1 MTDKQF
7 VIGRDNF
14 ALTIFIP
21 VDCKNNCPFCTSKAE
36 YKTNKPNLAKVIRAI
51 KHVAEYDIPFKD
63 IVITGGEPFADID
76 TLDCIISLLEDYFPD
91 QKCYVNTS
99 LPKNTLEEAIKYIN
113 DSYYIDGINVSRH
126 LKEIFSEKV
135 ASDDD
140 IARIK
145 VSKHLNCVL
154 FKEDVSDEDL
164 INYCDRMCGLG
175 QPTFRADYRTITQE
189 NLHSFEHKLF
199 KKLDRLFG
207 YVGSTQCHVCH
218 TDRFE
223 NGCVLHRG
231 VELIDDNTRISVMN
245 SKMLDTL
252 EPMIR
257 SKLAEVKAMSR
268 NPSVTGVNMYDQLIL
283 SESLLY
289 QDFESMQ
296 SGYTYIYDSNMGF
309 NILKNSG
316 SFMPFKKYQ
325 FEDSLVG
332 NLERTMNRIKE
343 HAKDVEKKFGN
354 VRMVFTPMYFGDK
367 TDVYFKDYNPDN
379 QPIVKDKLNIDNG
392 NKIKSEMSCLIN
404 DGREMLDNQNEYYN
418 DEELGGYE
426 DGLSY

>member
-1 MTDKQF
+1 MKLGSWNDPGDF
-7 VIGRDNF
+7 NLNASSGMLSSANIIEANRFIYLFFDDNVIYNYKNGISNPPGTPLYGKAIQVNLSLSKGGQQNIELPPFLRGSDNSTYMVISMYVYD
-14 ALTIFIP
+14 TIFDTNITNIHSAEFTLINSM
-21 VDCKNNCPFCTSKAE
+21 VSSTTNEYTLNKAFC
-36 YKTNKPNLAKVIRAI
+36 NGFNF
-51 KHVAEYDIPFKD
+51 YDKD
-63 IVITGGEPFADID
+63 IRDKPE
-76 TLDCIISLLEDYFPD
+76 
-91 QKCYVNTS
+91 
-99 LPKNTLEEAIKYIN
+99 IK
-113 DSYYIDGINVSRH
+113 
-126 LKEIFSEKV
+126 
-135 ASDDD
+135 
-140 IARIK
+140 
-145 VSKHLNCVL
+145 
-154 FKEDVSDEDL
+154 DL
-164 INYCDRMCGLG
+164 IERSIYVQAPSIPEPMFYTMY
-175 QPTFRADYRTITQE
+175 QQE
-189 NLHSFEHKLF
+189 VE
-199 KKLDRLFG
+199 LDEL
-207 YVGSTQCHVCH
+207 YSLTSMDTVIV
-218 TDRFE
+218 
-223 NGCVLHRG
+223 HRG
-231 VELIDDNTRISVMN
+231 VDLIDDNTRISVMN

-343 HAKDVEKKFGN
+343 HAKDVEKKFGS

-379 QPIVKDKLNIDNG
+379 QPIIKDKLNIDNG

-404 DGREMLDNQNEYYN
+404 DGREMLNNQNEYYN

>member
-1 MTDKQF
+1 MIDKQF

-91 QKCYVNTS
+91 QKCYINTS

-126 LKEIFSEKV
+126 LKEVFSEKV

-231 VELIDDNTRISVMN
+231 VELSHIEFANKVEVNDLIIKQNGEIRYDWDPEYVVEDY
-245 SKMLDTL
+245 MLEDLGGL
-252 EPMIR
+252 ER
-257 SKLAEVKAMSR
+257 EVEEVER
-268 NPSVTGVNMYDQLIL
+268 
-283 SESLLY
+283 
-289 QDFESMQ
+289 
-296 SGYTYIYDSNMGF
+296 YTYFPTNIMDSF
-309 NILKNSG
+309 LEAKSSCG
-316 SFMPFKKYQ
+316 SHH
-325 FEDSLVG
+325 
-332 NLERTMNRIKE
+332 NRS
-343 HAKDVEKKFGN
+343 FS
-354 VRMVFTPMYFGDK
+354 R
-367 TDVYFKDYNPDN
+367 
-379 QPIVKDKLNIDNG
+379 
-392 NKIKSEMSCLIN
+392 C
-404 DGREMLDNQNEYYN
+404 
-418 DEELGGYE
+418 GGYE
-426 DGLSY
+426 PILYSGCGSFQGGCGGSSITFFSSGCGGSAFGSAGGC